1 MNETTETV
9 TLLPTVRIWRTRFFE
24 ADVWEGDFPR
34 DDTRSED
41 FDFDPQTETDEEIID
56 GAVRVFQRE
65 GLTFSATG
73 TDWAGNPN
81 GTRIIDYGTAQ
92 REETSGHLIGF
103 TDAQVAAIIEQVG

>member
-9 TLLPTVRIWRTRFFE
+9 TLLPTVRIHRTRFFE

-41 FDFDPQTETDEEIID
+41 FDFDVEDAIE
-56 GAVRVFQRE
+56 GAVRLIQRE

-73 TDWAGNPN
+73 RDYAANPD
-81 GTRIIDYGTAQ
+81 GTVIIDYGTAQ
-92 REETSGHLIGF
+92 REEVSAHLIGF
-103 TDAQVAAIIEQVG
+103 TDEQVVAIIEQVG